1 MQRFF
6 LLVICSVYSNVSFST
21 IQNHCLVLALHKN
34 NTPVFSGEKIS
45 KTDRMREGDQYFLL
59 SIDNSFSGAQVY
71 RVLDLQGK
79 EYVLKRYENA
89 GFAKR
94 DQLLLENL
102 KKLFTDDFKRD
113 IGFLGLKVAEV
124 LGVDKEGKEMMLPY
138 YEGLSLSDF
147 FSKKIHQTGE
157 SLKIDDELYLEVVR
171 AYVILLQKL
180 ETQLLMFSGLNLK
193 VSLRGES
200 IEQFTLLLELED
212 YSYRL
217 HPENFILTSDLELVI
232 IDPR

>member
-1 MQRFF
+1 
-6 LLVICSVYSNVSFST
+6 
-21 IQNHCLVLALHKN
+21 
-34 NTPVFSGEKIS
+34 
-45 KTDRMREGDQYFLL
+45 MREGDQYFLL